1 MQCMRNLAPW
11 ATECYL
17 AEVLPGTGLS
27 TLLHITD
34 MRLDPR
40 PICRRALLIA
50 GAALWSAPQTPPA
63 HGVTIPERS
72 ELQRI
77 QQQLY
82 SPLPEMKTYQQQIS
96 DAIRI
101 KSMRGV
107 WELRETDSGGKAR
120 VGRLVFRGAE
130 TEQRGRVTY
139 EGDAARGRGPWI
151 LKSDGFGSNPT
162 GTGGII
168 EQKALWKLRRGDEGT
183 FTYTSRVNV
192 PSYTGNMPDAIMSGQ
207 VVQLINGGKPKGG
220 TEKVVGKFE
229 ASLQRLLTADD
240 ERAEVN
246 SEASG
251 GAPEAIELKP
261 VYDDALVYRQ
271 QPSSDDPLDAPALR

>member
-1 MQCMRNLAPW
+1 
-11 ATECYL
+11 
-17 AEVLPGTGLS
+17 
-27 TLLHITD
+27 
-34 MRLDPR
+34 MRLELR
-40 PICRRALLIA
+40 PFGRRVLLMA
-50 GAALWSAPQTPPA
+50 SAAMWSAPQTRSA
-63 HGVTIPERS
+63 HGITVPERP

-82 SPLPEMKTYQQQIS
+82 SPLPERQTYQQQLS

-107 WELRETDSGGKAR
+107 WELRETDSTGR
-120 VGRLVFRGAE
+120 VREGRLIFRGAE

-139 EGDAARGRGPWI
+139 EGDAAPGRGPWI
-151 LKSDGFGSNPT
+151 LKADGFGSNPT
-162 GTGGII
+162 GRGGII

-183 FTYTSRVNV
+183 FTYSGRLNV
-192 PSYTGNMPDAIMSGQ
+192 PSYTGDKPDATIGGQ

-229 ASLQRLLTADD
+229 ASLRRLLTAED
-240 ERAEVN
+240 ERAAVD

-271 QPSSDDPLDAPALR
+271 QPSSADPLDMPALR

>member
-1 MQCMRNLAPW
+1 
-11 ATECYL
+11 
-17 AEVLPGTGLS
+17 
-27 TLLHITD
+27 
-34 MRLDPR
+34 MRLDVR
-40 PICRRALLIA
+40 PVCRRVLLLA
-50 GAALWSAPQTPPA
+50 GAALWSTPLSPA

-82 SPLPEMKTYQQQIS
+82 APLPEMKSYQQQIS

-107 WELRETDSGGKAR
+107 WELRETESSGKVR
-120 VGRLVFRGAE
+120 EGRLVFRGAE

-139 EGDAARGRGPWI
+139 EGDAAPGRGPWI

-162 GTGGII
+162 GRGGVI
-168 EQKALWKLRRGDEGT
+168 ESKALWKLRRGDEGT

-192 PSYTGNMPDAIMSGQ
+192 PSFTGNKPDAIMSGQ
-207 VVQLINGGKPKGG
+207 IVQLINGGKPKGG
-220 TEKVVGKFE
+220 SEKVVGKFE
-229 ASLQRLLTADD
+229 ASLQRLLTDDD
-240 ERAEVN
+240 ERASVD

-271 QPSSDDPLDAPALR
+271 QPSSADPLNAPALR